1 MLAIIVNDATFNN
14 EKNPY
19 RTINYKSP
27 KHKNIQLRKPSLA
40 LVCLKIVCESPGVRI
55 HGNSDQIKLLSA

>member
-19 RTINYKSP
+19 RMVDYKSS

-40 LVCLKIVCESPGVRI
+40 LVCLKTVYGSPGVRI
-55 HGNSDQIKLLSA
+55 HGNSDQIKLLSV